1 MCVII
6 YSKIGTEI
14 NENELKEAWETNP
27 DGGGYAIIENG
38 KVYYKKGFMK
48 FNEFLNSFRKY
59 NNKNYEK
66 IVHFRITSK
75 GTTNKRQTHPFKK
88 NNPNITEYAGKRPV
102 YFMNGTISN
111 LTLEKGLNDTATYI
125 RKYRNGIKA
134 NQAGINILSQATSCR
149 WAVATPRG
157 IFISDDFIEE
167 DGLYYSNL
175 NHKYINYYNFI
186 KADPKNYYE
195 YEYSLKEI
203 ITNKKLRKQIYKNK
217 TLLNEV
223 EEFIYNVCNNYLCYN
238 CSDCISYAKNIEEL
252 EEIINNYK

>member
-1 MCVII
+1 MCIII
-6 YSKIGTEI
+6 YSKKGTKIE
-14 NENELKEAWETNP
+14 ENELKEAWETNP
-27 DGGGYAIIENG
+27 DGGGYAILKGNRI
-38 KVYYKKGFMK
+38 YYRKGFM
-48 FNEFLNSFRKY
+48 NYHEFLNSFRKY

-88 NNPNITEYAGKRPV
+88 NNPNITEYIGKRPV

-125 RKYRNGIKA
+125 RKYRNGIRA
-134 NQAGINILSQATSCR
+134 NQQGIDILSQATGCR

-157 IFISDDFIEE
+157 IFVSDDFIEE

-175 NHKYINYYNFI
+175 NHKYINYYYSI

-252 EEIINNYK
+252 EEIINYYK

>member
-27 DGGGYAIIENG
+27 DGAGYAVIENN
-38 KVYYKKGFMK
+38 KVNYKKGFMK
-48 FNEFLNSFRKY
+48 FKEFLNSFRKY

-75 GTTNKRQTHPFKK
+75 GSTNKRQTHPFKK
-88 NNPNITEYAGKRPV
+88 NNPNITEYTGKRPV
-102 YFMNGTISN
+102 YFMNGTISD

-134 NQAGINILSQATSCR
+134 NQQGIDILSQATSCR

-157 IFISDDFIEE
+157 IFVSDDFIKEN
-167 DGLYYSNL
+167 DLYYSNL
-175 NHKYINYYNFI
+175 NHKYLNYYYSI
-186 KADPKNYYE
+186 KADPKNYYK

-203 ITNKKLRKQIYKNK
+203 ITNKKLRKQIYKDK
-217 TLLNEV
+217 ILLNEV

-238 CSDCISYAKNIEEL
+238 CPDCISYAKNIEEL